1 LRSISEFNYF
11 DIRSN
16 NKEGFMATKKL
27 GKSDVLGEKTVYRTV
42 GLSGTVS
49 GGAEGVADVKDGKIL
64 RIRPL
69 HYDEKYRREDL
80 NPWKFEKNNKTLEP
94 NWKSLP
100 PPFSLAYKKRV
111 YSPNRIKYPLKRVD
125 WDPNGERHPEN
136 RGKSKYQRISW
147 DEATNI
153 IASELK
159 RVRAKYG
166 PFSILTQGDG
176 HGENKLVQGC
186 HGMPGLLLR
195 KLGGGWTQQ
204 IRNADSWEGWYYGA
218 MHVWGTG
225 LCGHLLPADN
235 IVKDITE
242 NSELLL
248 VWGGDPETTPWGF
261 RGQMASRISYFWSD
275 IGIKQV
281 YICPELNYGAA
292 VHADKWIPV
301 LPNTDVALQLAITYL
316 WITEGTFDKEYVK
329 THTVGFDKFA
339 DYVMGKEDGVPKTPA
354 WASPKCGVSEWTIK
368 AVAREFASKATSIV
382 HYFGGGYI
390 RGAFSHEPAR
400 MEGVLLAMQGLGKP
414 GVHQCI
420 ISYLGMPR
428 AVTPPGNVFTWVNM
442 GSEKAFENRILM
454 SHCHGARV
462 SQKQFFPKTLFK
474 EAVLNPPVT
483 FWGTSENFAEVE
495 NQFTK
500 YTYPNPK
507 EEGGNSGIHMIWC
520 DNPCLTTCWNE
531 GMKTVE
537 AYRSPKIECVVMQH
551 AWFENDCFYS
561 DLLLPVSTHYELDDI
576 SSNFAMGVQFQSVL
590 LCDKAIEP
598 IAESK
603 SDLQIV
609 YEVAKKMGLYEAVSE
624 GKSIEDWRKYTY
636 NGFGMMPVM
645 TWEDFKDKQ
654 YYLFPPAKDW
664 QKDPPGLRRF
674 YENPEKYPLK
684 TPSGKLEI
692 YSERLAKNFPDD
704 KERQPIPKWIESSKT
719 HDERISS
726 KRAKKYPLLMMSNHG
741 RWRVH
746 AQCDDI
752 SWTREAPTCKVVGP
766 DGYKY
771 EPCWINT
778 QLAATKG
785 IKSGD
790 IVKAYNERG
799 TVLGGAYVTERIM
812 PGVVYMDHG
821 ARVDWIDPG
830 KLDRGGA
837 INLIAPEGIVSEH
850 CPGMA
855 TSGYLVQVE
864 KVTTAEMEEW
874 KRKYPEAF
882 SREYDPASGLR
893 FDAWIVGGNK

>member
-1 LRSISEFNYF
+1 MANEKGLTRSE
-11 DIRSN
+11 
-16 NKEGFMATKKL
+16 
-27 GKSDVLGEKTVYRTV
+27 VLGERTVYRTI

-49 GGAEGVADVKDGKIL
+49 GGAEGVADVKDGRII

-69 HYDEKYRREDL
+69 HYDEKYHRQDL
-80 NPWKFEKNNKTLEP
+80 NPWKYERNGKTLEP

-100 PPFSLAYKKRV
+100 PPYSLAYKKRV

-125 WDPNGERHPEN
+125 WEPNGDRHPEN
-136 RGKSKYQRISW
+136 RGKSKYKRISW
-147 DEATNI
+147 DEA
-153 IASELK
+153 ASIVANEIK
-159 RVRAKYG
+159 RIREKYG
-166 PFSILTQGDG
+166 PFAILTQGDG
-176 HGENKLVQGC
+176 HGEGKLIQGS

-242 NSELLL
+242 NGEMLL

-261 RGQMASRISYFWSD
+261 RGQLASRLSYFWSE

-301 LPNTDVALQLAITYL
+301 LPNTDVALQLAITYI
-316 WITEGTFDKEYVK
+316 WITEGTFDKDYVA

-339 DYVMGKEDGVPKTPA
+339 DYVMGKEDGIPKTPE
-354 WASPKCGVSEWTIK
+354 WASPRCGVPEWTIK
-368 AVAREFASKATSIV
+368 ALAREFAAKATSIV

-390 RGAFSHEPAR
+390 RGAYSHEPAR
-400 MEGVLLAMQGLGKP
+400 MEGVLLAMHGLGKP

-420 ISYLGMPR
+420 ITYLGMPR
-428 AVTPPGNVFTWVNM
+428 STIPAGNRYTWVGM
-442 GSEKAFENRILM
+442 ASDFALTDRIFQ
-454 SHCHGARV
+454 SHTHGARV

-474 EAVLNPPVT
+474 EAILNPPIT
-483 FWGTSENFAEVE
+483 FWGTSENFAKVE
-495 NQFTK
+495 NQFIK

-507 EEGGNSGIHMIWC
+507 EDGGNSEIHMIWC

-531 GMKTVE
+531 GMKTAE
-537 AYRSPKIECVVMQH
+537 AYRSSKIECVVMQH
-551 AWFENDCFYS
+551 QWFENDCFYA

-576 SSNFAMGVQFQSVL
+576 SSNLAHGVQFNNIL
-590 LCDKAIEP
+590 LCNKAIEP
-598 IAESK
+598 IGESK

-609 YEVAKKMGLYEAVSE
+609 LEVAKKLGIYDKVTE
-624 GKSIEDWRKYTY
+624 GKTIDEWRKHAYE
-636 NGFGMMPVM
+636 GFGMQQVM
-645 TWEDFKDKQ
+645 DWEEFKEKQ
-654 YYLFPPAKDW
+654 YYVFAPAKDW
-664 QKDPPGLRRF
+664 EKDQPGLRRF
-674 YENPEKYPLK
+674 YENPEKYPLE

-704 KERQPIPKWIESSKT
+704 KERGPIPRWIEISET
-719 HDERISS
+719 HDERISG
-726 KRAKKYPLLMMSNHG
+726 KRAKEYPLLMMSNHG

-752 SWTREAPTCKVVGP
+752 SWTREINTCKVKGQ
-766 DGYKY
+766 DGYMY
-771 EPCWINT
+771 EPLWIHPST
-778 QLAATKG
+778 AEKRG

-790 IVKAYNERG
+790 IVKAFNERG
-799 TVLGGAYVTERIM
+799 TVLGGANVTERIM
-812 PGVVYMDHG
+812 PGIAYMDHG

-837 INLIAPEGIVSEH
+837 INLIAPEGIVSKH

-855 TSGYLVQVE
+855 TSGYLVEVE
-864 KVTTAEMEEW
+864 KVTMSQIEQW
-874 KRKYPEAF
+874 KEQYPEAF
-882 SREYDPASGLR
+882 KREYDPASGLR
-893 FDAWIVGGNK
+893 FNAWIA